1 MTTHTTHTARPP
13 AVELLEICGSDLGI
27 ALSAWTSTSRDLDD
41 DKRAR
46 VPALLR
52 RLWADGH
59 HTPFEKS
66 YIRFLIKCDKAT
78 EIHLLKHRIGVSV
91 NGESARY
98 KALTN
103 PTAHIPAD
111 WPEDLQRDLEAHF
124 AKSCELYERA
134 LVRLS
139 DPENYFGLAS
149 RRRRAKESARYF
161 LPMCLQTT
169 LDVSFNWRSFAHFL
183 RLRTSPHAQREV
195 REIALAMLDLVEERG
210 GFSTVC
216 ALMRAELA
224 KGAES

>member
-1 MTTHTTHTARPP
+1 MTTQTARPP

-66 YIRFLIKCDKAT
+66 YIRFIVRCDKAT
-78 EIHLLKHRIGVSV
+78 EIHFLKHRIGVSV

-98 KALTN
+98 KTLT
-103 PTAHIPAD
+103 PIAHIPTD

-139 DPENYFGLAS
+139 DPDAYPGN
-149 RRRRAKESARYF
+149 RKRAKESARYF

-183 RLRTSPHAQREV
+183 NLRASPHAQREV
-195 REIALAMLDLVEERG
+195 REIALAMLGLVEERG

-224 KGAES
+224 KEAES

>member
-1 MTTHTTHTARPP
+1 MTTHTAQTARPP
-13 AVELLEICGSDLGI
+13 AVELLEISGSDLGI

-46 VPALLR
+46 ASALLW
-52 RLWADGH
+52 RLWTAGH

-66 YIRFLIKCDKAT
+66 YIRFLVRCDKAT
-78 EIHLLKHRIGVSV
+78 EIHFLKHRIGVSV

-98 KALTN
+98 KTLTN

-124 AKSCELYERA
+124 AASVELYERA

-139 DPENYFGLAS
+139 DPDAYPGN
-149 RRRRAKESARYF
+149 RKRAKESARYF
-161 LPMCLQTT
+161 LPLALQTT

-183 RLRTSPHAQREV
+183 SLRASPHAQREIQGLA
-195 REIALAMLDLVEERG
+195 REMLDLVEERG

-224 KGAES
+224 KEAES

>member
-1 MTTHTTHTARPP
+1 MTHTTNAHARPP
-13 AVELLEICGSDLGI
+13 RVELLEICGSDEGI
-27 ALSAWTSTSRDLDD
+27 ALSAWTSTSRDIDD
-41 DKRAR
+41 DKRVR
-46 VPALLR
+46 VPALLA
-52 RLWADGH
+52 RLWNDGH

-66 YIRFLIKCDKAT
+66 YFRFLVKCDKAT
-78 EIHLLKHRIGVSV
+78 EIHFLKHRIGVSV

-98 KALTN
+98 KTLTN

-124 AKSCELYERA
+124 AKSAELYERA

-139 DPENYFGLAS
+139 GPDAYPGN
-149 RRRRAKESARYF
+149 RKRAKESARYF

-183 RLRTSPHAQREV
+183 SLRASPHAQREV

-224 KGAES
+224 KEAES